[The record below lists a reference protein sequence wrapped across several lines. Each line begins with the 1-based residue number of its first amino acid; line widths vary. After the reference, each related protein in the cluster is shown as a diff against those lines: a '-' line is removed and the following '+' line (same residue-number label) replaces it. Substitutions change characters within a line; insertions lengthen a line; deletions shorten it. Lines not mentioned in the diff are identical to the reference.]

1 MWNIDEHHK
10 LAVLHPSFRLL
21 LSQIQP
27 HSAWVF
33 FFLVFLPLDLCGRT
47 WLMSDHQS
55 IAGCFVPFHI
65 SMCWWASNNTQA
77 CDVGD
82 RLMRHVVV
90 SVVVVV
96 VVVVIV
102 PCFLVQREIWPFHE
116 LGLIFAVRRKVWAT
130 PRHSATFPVYLCLD
144 FYNMTFCC
152 TYNWEALS
160 NLSTICEF
168 RRTRNVF
175 YCILLFSARVI
186 FDLRDWNIRT
196 YCIITWSKVH
206 QGQLNTPL

>member
-1 MWNIDEHHK
+1 MG
-10 LAVLHPSFRLL
+10 
-21 LSQIQP
+21 
-27 HSAWVF
+27 F

-77 CDVGD
+77 GDVGD

-102 PCFLVQREIWPFHE
+102 LCFLVQREIWPFHE

-130 PRHSATFPVYLCLD
+130 PRHSPTFPVYLCLN

-186 FDLRDWNIRT
+186 FDLSPKR
-196 YCIITWSKVH
+196 
-206 QGQLNTPL
+206 